1 MLLSR
6 VRKRFTTKENV
17 CEDDKAR
24 RGKGTSSKTTLLTS
38 SFTSSSKTILPLL
51 LVCFSFSFLP
61 SSSSSR
67 VFSPF
72 PCSPKRR
79 RRSERITHVRNVC
92 WSSSPRKNNTMLCY
106 ILSLSLVCATN
117 ERCAHLYQYLLLSRN
132 DDVGQ
137 NPKKK
142 QAEEAGKRAKAAKAS
157 SEREDDSGTPKK
169 SPGEI
174 RLAKGIYTSPL
185 LLSPRIF

>member
-6 VRKRFTTKENV
+6 VRKRFTKTKENV

-38 SFTSSSKTILPLL
+38 SFTSSKTILPLL
-51 LVCFSFSFLP
+51 LLCFSSF
-61 SSSSSR
+61 
-67 VFSPF
+67 FSPL
-72 PCSPKRR
+72 CSPKRR

-106 ILSLSLVCATN
+106 ILSLSLSCARRTN
-117 ERCAHLYQYLLLSRN
+117 DAHTFTNNTFYYHETTTLVKIIQRKSKRKKLGNARKPRKRPRN
-132 DDVGQ
+132 ARTTRE
-137 NPKKK
+137 PP
-142 QAEEAGKRAKAAKAS
+142 RKAQGRFGWRKV
-157 SEREDDSGTPKK
+157 
-169 SPGEI
+169 
-174 RLAKGIYTSPL
+174 YTTTTL

>member
-17 CEDDKAR
+17 FCEDDKAR

-61 SSSSSR
+61 SSSSSSR

-106 ILSLSLVCATN
+106 ILSLSLSRVRD
-117 ERCAHLYQYLLLSRN
+117 ERTMRTPL
-132 DDVGQ
+132 
-137 NPKKK
+137 PIIPFIIT
-142 QAEEAGKRAKAAKAS
+142 KRRRWSK
-157 SEREDDSGTPKK
+157 
-169 SPGEI
+169 
-174 RLAKGIYTSPL
+174 
-185 LLSPRIF
+185 